1 MTARC
6 ATESFIRV
14 KTCRPLAKSGTA
26 ELGTHAGAVLSRV
39 KPVGGRR
46 GSGGGSRKTGTLQP
60 AVSFIDERNHHGF
73 AAMPLLLWLLG
84 VPLSL
89 VVVLWLLHVV

>member
-6 ATESFIRV
+6 AYRELHSSENVPTTS
-14 KTCRPLAKSGTA
+14 KSAKA
-26 ELGTHAGAVLSRV
+26 ELGTLAAAARSRV
-39 KPVGGRR
+39 KAAGGRR

-60 AVSFIDERNHHGF
+60 VVSFIDERNHHGF